1 MRRSLILSA
10 VLVASTAVLG
20 ACDPKVNT
28 NVPPNKPVATP
39 SPVTTVSPVPTT
51 SPEVKGNTKT
61 EVKPVNGKDPAALGN
76 DAHPADNGKIKEP
89 KPAIT
94 ATPHTK

>member
-10 VLVASTAVLG
+10 VLIASTAVLG
-20 ACDPKVNT
+20 ACSGGT
-28 NVPPNKPVATP
+28 NNATVPNKPVMTP

-51 SPEVKGNTKT
+51 SPTNVNGKT

-76 DAHPADNGKIKEP
+76 DAHPADNGKIKET
-89 KPAIT
+89 KPPVT